1 VKETDEGEETLSLPL
16 PAVVT
21 TDLRL
26 NEPRYIALP
35 GIIKARSKPLTKRP
49 RLTDAKPLVRTV
61 KVEQP
66 APRQAGVR
74 VNSVAELMTAL
85 RDRGAL

>member
-1 VKETDEGEETLSLPL
+1 MDL

-35 GIIKARSKPLTKRP
+35 GIIKARNKPLERRAPHGGFSPKTKVTAYGAPPPRP
-49 RLTDAKPLVRTV
+49 SGR
-61 KVEQP
+61 KV
-66 APRQAGVR
+66 G
-74 VNSVAELMTAL
+74 SIAELIIEL
-85 RDRGAL
+85 RSRGVLS